1 MRNRRQQQRETGIK
15 TYTQM
20 RNRRQQK
27 RDRDGNKDI
36 HADEKQ
42 KTASAAERDRNKDIH
57 ADEKQKAAEER
68 QGRGQRHTCR

>member
-1 MRNRRQQQRETGIK
+1 MRNRRQQQ
-15 TYTQM
+15 
-20 RNRRQQK
+20 

-42 KTASAAERDRNKDIH
+42 KAASAA
-57 ADEKQKAAEER
+57 ER